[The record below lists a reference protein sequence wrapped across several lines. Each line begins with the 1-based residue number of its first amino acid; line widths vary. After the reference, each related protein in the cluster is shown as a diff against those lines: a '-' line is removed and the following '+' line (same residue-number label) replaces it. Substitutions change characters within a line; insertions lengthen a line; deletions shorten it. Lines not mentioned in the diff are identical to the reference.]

1 MGRHRPLASGTG
13 SVPVGPVPPPWDD
26 EPTAPADGR
35 APGAERPA
43 AVEASEAGS
52 PGEDAAASRPTLL
65 DQMGGPMGMLDS
77 GLRVVV
83 FVVVNVM
90 AGLTAG
96 IIAALAAG
104 VVIAAAR
111 LVRHKPVTQA
121 IGGLVAVGIAAFI
134 AYRVGSARGY
144 FLFGIWTYLLYG
156 AALALSVIVRW
167 PLIGL
172 AWESLNGRGRAWRAD
187 RRLRYRY
194 DAATL
199 VWVAVF
205 ALRYV
210 VQQWLYGADQVGWL
224 AGARLA
230 MGYPLFVI
238 AALATVVIVG
248 SASGV
253 RVRDL
258 LRRRRPAPTDP
269 R

>member
-65 DQMGGPMGMLDS
+65 DQMGGPMGMVDS
-77 GLRVVV
+77 GLPVVV

-111 LVRHKPVTQA
+111 LANASTRA
-121 IGGLVAVGIAAFI
+121 I
-134 AYRVGSARGY
+134 S
-144 FLFGIWTYLLYG
+144 
-156 AALALSVIVRW
+156 
-167 PLIGL
+167 
-172 AWESLNGRGRAWRAD
+172 
-187 RRLRYRY
+187 
-194 DAATL
+194 
-199 VWVAVF
+199 
-205 ALRYV
+205 
-210 VQQWLYGADQVGWL
+210 
-224 AGARLA
+224 
-230 MGYPLFVI
+230 
-238 AALATVVIVG
+238 
-248 SASGV
+248 V
-253 RVRDL
+253 RVKSCGTSKPMRATPSS
-258 LRRRRPAPTDP
+258 RSRPSISGTP
-269 R
+269 RIDCRFA